1 MNDSALYAPAP
12 PFDSIAPDAPLTL
25 LGGLTPR
32 QFMQEYWQKKPLLVR
47 QAIPG
52 FVPPVDRRALF
63 ALADQDDVEARLVTF
78 FRNRWK
84 MDHGPFAP
92 ANLPALKQKQWT
104 LLVQSVNLFHPE
116 VAALLGQFRFV
127 PDARLDDVMISYATE
142 GGGVGPHFDSYDV
155 FLLQAHGKRR
165 WQVSTQ
171 SDLTLRSGLPLK
183 ILANFIPEETWTLE
197 PGDMLYLPPQCAH
210 DGVAEG
216 ECMTYSIGFRAPG
229 FRELSGHFLAWLA
242 DSLEDHPDFAGIYAD
257 PDQLPTTTP
266 ARIPTA
272 MATALGKRLQQ
283 LQWNDDMIAEFLGAY
298 LSEPKANAVFT
309 SPKRPA
315 LERFERQA
323 TTQGVRLS
331 LASIALYDERHFYLN
346 GETYE
351 PPQALAAHLMR
362 LADTRQLTGAD
373 LARDAALPDLMDT
386 LFGWYE
392 AGWIETGA
400 H

>member
-1 MNDSALYAPAP
+1 
-12 PFDSIAPDAPLTL
+12 
-25 LGGLTPR
+25 
-32 QFMQEYWQKKPLLVR
+32 PLLVR

-216 ECMTYSIGFRAPG
+216 ECMTY
-229 FRELSGHFLAWLA
+229 
-242 DSLEDHPDFAGIYAD
+242 
-257 PDQLPTTTP
+257 
-266 ARIPTA
+266 
-272 MATALGKRLQQ
+272 
-283 LQWNDDMIAEFLGAY
+283 
-298 LSEPKANAVFT
+298 
-309 SPKRPA
+309 
-315 LERFERQA
+315 
-323 TTQGVRLS
+323 
-331 LASIALYDERHFYLN
+331 
-346 GETYE
+346 
-351 PPQALAAHLMR
+351 
-362 LADTRQLTGAD
+362 
-373 LARDAALPDLMDT
+373 
-386 LFGWYE
+386 
-392 AGWIETGA
+392 
-400 H
+400 